1 MSISGTAVRA
11 ECPACGRRAARPAM
25 TVRDLHF
32 RRCRGCASLFVEN
45 PPPRSVTAQLYRDE
59 RYFARRRLGPVGEV
73 CGYRDYL
80 ADRDGIEAK
89 FDRVLA
95 HLERHA
101 EPGELLDVGAGP
113 GLMVAAARRR
123 GWSASGVD
131 LNPWAARYAGERIG
145 VEVRPGT
152 LAAAG
157 LERGRFD
164 AVTMLDL
171 LEHEHDPG
179 ATLTQAARVTRPGG
193 LLAVL
198 TPDAAAPVSRLL
210 GRRWPEVL
218 RAPGHLVLFSV
229 AGLSRL
235 IERHGYEPLERHS
248 VGKTTCLATLHAD
261 VAPAAPAA
269 ARLVEPVFTRG
280 PLARRVVTVDP
291 RTKFC
296 LYARRRG

>member
-1 MSISGTAVRA
+1 
-11 ECPACGRRAARPAM
+11 
-25 TVRDLHF
+25 
-32 RRCRGCASLFVEN
+32 
-45 PPPRSVTAQLYRDE
+45 VTAELYRDE
-59 RYFARRRLGPVGEV
+59 RYFARRRLGPAGEV

-95 HLERHA
+95 RTELHV
-101 EPGELLDVGAGP
+101 EPGQLLDVGAGP
-113 GLMVAAARRR
+113 GLMLAAAERR
-123 GWSASGVD
+123 GWRATGVD
-131 LNPWAARYAGERIG
+131 LNPWAARYAGEQIG
-145 VEVRPGT
+145 VEVRPCT

-179 ATLTQAARVTRPGG
+179 ATLAEAARVTRPGG
-193 LLAVL
+193 VLAVL

-210 GRRWPEVL
+210 GHRWPEVM

-229 AGLSRL
+229 PGLSRL
-235 IERHGYEPLERHS
+235 IERHGYELLERHS
-248 VGKTTCLATLHAD
+248 VGKTTSLATLHAD

-269 ARLVEPVFTRG
+269 ARLVAPLLTRG
-280 PLARRVVTVDP
+280 PLARRVVTLDP

-296 LYARRRG
+296 LYARRKG

>member
-1 MSISGTAVRA
+1 MVVR
-11 ECPACGRRAARPAM
+11 ELR
-25 TVRDLHF
+25 F
-32 RRCRGCASLFVEN
+32 RRCRACGSLFIEN
-45 PPPRSVTAQLYRDE
+45 PPPRSVTARLYRDE

-95 HLERHA
+95 RLERHV

-113 GLMVAAARRR
+113 GLMVAAAERR
-123 GWSASGVD
+123 GWRASGID
-131 LNPWAARYAGERIG
+131 LNPWAARYAVERLG
-145 VEVRPGT
+145 VEVSPGT
-152 LAAAG
+152 LAAAA
-157 LERGRFD
+157 LEGNRFD

-171 LEHEHDPG
+171 LEHEHDPD
-179 ATLTQAARVTRPGG
+179 ATIAEAARVTRPGG
-193 LLAVL
+193 LLAVV

-210 GRRWPEVL
+210 GRRWPEVM

-235 IERHGYEPLERHS
+235 IERNGYELLERHS
-248 VGKTTCLATLHAD
+248 VGKTARLATLHAD

-269 ARLVEPVFTRG
+269 ARLVAPLLARG
-280 PLARRVVTVDP
+280 PLARRVVTLDA

-296 LYARRRG
+296 LYARRRPDR

>member
-1 MSISGTAVRA
+1 MGAAAIAVRA
-11 ECPACGRRAARPAM
+11 ECPACGRRATRPAM
-25 TVRDLHF
+25 AVRELRF
-32 RRCRGCASLFVEN
+32 RRCRDCASLFVEN
-45 PPPRSVTAQLYRDE
+45 PPPRSVTVQLYRDE
-59 RYFARRRLGPVGEV
+59 RYFARRRLGPSGEV

-95 HLERHA
+95 RLELHG

-113 GLMVAAARRR
+113 GLMVAAAKRR
-123 GWSASGVD
+123 GWRASGVD

-179 ATLTQAARVTRPGG
+179 ETLAEAARVTRPGG
-193 LLAVL
+193 LLAIL

-210 GRRWPEVL
+210 GRRWPEVIK
-218 RAPGHLVLFSV
+218 APGHLVLFSV
-229 AGLSRL
+229 SGLSRL
-235 IERHGYEPLERHS
+235 LERHGYEVLEWHF
-248 VGKTTCLATLHAD
+248 VGKTTSLETLHAD

-269 ARLVEPVFTRG
+269 ARIVGPLFTRG

-296 LYARRRG
+296 LYARRQG

>member
-1 MSISGTAVRA
+1 MTVPRV
-11 ECPACGRRAARPAM
+11 ECPACGGAAARPA
-25 TVRDLHF
+25 VVARDLRF

-45 PPPRSVTAQLYRDE
+45 PPPRSVTASLYRDE
-59 RYFARRRLGPVGEV
+59 RYFARRRLGPPGEGGV

-89 FDRVLA
+89 FDRILA
-95 HLERHA
+95 RLERHV

-113 GLMVAAARRR
+113 GLMVAAAERR
-123 GWSASGVD
+123 GWRASGVD

-157 LERGRFD
+157 LERGRFH

-179 ATLTQAARVTRPGG
+179 ATLAEAARVTRPGG

-198 TPDAAAPVSRLL
+198 TPDAGAPLSRLL
-210 GRRWPEVL
+210 GRRWPEVM

-229 AGLSRL
+229 SGLSRL
-235 IERHGYEPLERHS
+235 IERHGYEVLERHS
-248 VGKTTCLATLHAD
+248 VGKTACLATLHAD

-269 ARLVEPVFTRG
+269 ARLVAPLLARG
-280 PLARRVVTVDP
+280 PLARRVVTLDP